1 MGGDGYVLALFA
13 HGHLHELGLLQAVDS
28 RYQVRQT
35 VVVGV
40 LVHEDKEAGIVECLA
55 RQHAVEAAEGRGV
68 CWKDGFHYYGVFIG

>member
-1 MGGDGYVLALFA
+1 M
-13 HGHLHELGLLQAVDS
+13 
-28 RYQVRQT
+28 
-35 VVVGV
+35 VVGV